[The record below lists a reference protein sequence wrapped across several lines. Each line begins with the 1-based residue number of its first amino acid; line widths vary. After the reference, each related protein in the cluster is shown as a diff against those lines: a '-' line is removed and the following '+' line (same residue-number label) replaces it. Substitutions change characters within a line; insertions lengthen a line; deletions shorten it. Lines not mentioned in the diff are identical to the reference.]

1 MTVATRRKA
10 PPVDLVAVVS
20 SEDRRASLSA
30 IRDRVARELVGAEG
44 RDVAALAKELREV
57 IREIDS
63 LPTAERVTPLDKLA
77 GAVSDDLAQRRADRQ
92 AAATGT

>member
-1 MTVATRRKA
+1 MTVATRRN
-10 PPVDLVAVVS
+10 PPPEPLPTVVAR
-20 SEDRRASLSA
+20 EDRRESLSA
-30 IRDRVARELVGAEG
+30 IRDRVAAELVGAEG

-77 GAVSDDLAQRRADRQ
+77 GAVSDDLAHRRAARD
-92 AAATGT
+92 AG